1 MARISKPGLDY
12 FPLDVNFFQDRK
24 VRRISNRHHAAG
36 IAALTSLLCL
46 IYKEKGF
53 YVAWNQDTLF
63 DISQE
68 VCCEEEEMQA
78 IIDDCLSVGL
88 FDTYIY
94 KEYGI
99 LTSQAI
105 QEQYH
110 KIITDSRRKYK
121 LPLERFWLIKEG
133 EDGTENNSAE
143 IRNNIN
149 SKGTEVYEAESH
161 IVGAEVNAIKTRIN
175 ITATEV
181 TKTKT
186 GIGTTGTN
194 IHAAGTGINATKTVT
209 DEAAMKINAAKNR
222 EIAATIPQTKQE
234 TDTEIESKSETDTE
248 IKSKPERERERDKER
263 ERQSKTENEWEKDR
277 EQPPVPSN
285 GVFQAAPVAVKGLSL
300 EISSGKRGEE
310 NKEERRNEGIDQKGE
325 TRYNGTQYERNQ
337 QEEAKHNGTQYERN
351 QQEEAKYN
359 GTQYER
365 SQQEEAKYNGT
376 QYERNQQE
384 EAKHNGTQYE
394 RNQQEEA
401 KYNGTQYE
409 RSQQEE
415 AKYNGTQYER
425 NQQEEAKHNGTQYER
440 NQQEEAKHNGTQYER
455 SQQEEAPNENTAS
468 GGFSESLLRLNMDAI
483 GIRNEPTVK
492 AILALARR
500 RKLGG
505 PCGTLWKVLS
515 SEYRSTLLKKNEPGD
530 YILWALNHSAEFE
543 DTYNGILKKRV
554 RGR

>member
-1 MARISKPGLDY
+1 MTRISKPGLDY

-68 VCCEEEEMQA
+68 VCCEEEEEMQA

-121 LPLERFWLIKEG
+121 LPLERFWLIKE
-133 EDGTENNSAE
+133 EKDGTGNNSAD
-143 IRNNIN
+143 IRSNIN
-149 SKGTEVYEAESH
+149 SKGTEVDEAENK
-161 IVGAEVNAIKTRIN
+161 IVDAGVNTTKTGVN

-181 TKTKT
+181 TKTKP

-194 IHAAGTGINATKTVT
+194 IHAAGTDIHAAGTGINATKTVT
-209 DEAAMKINAAKNR
+209 DGAAMKINAAKNR

-248 IKSKPERERERDKER
+248 IQSKPKREMENDIKPEREKDKER

-285 GVFQAAPVAVKGLSL
+285 GVSQAAPVAVKGLSL
-300 EISSGKRGEE
+300 EISSGKREEE
-310 NKEERRNEGIDQKGE
+310 NKEERRNGGIDQKGE
-325 TRYNGTQYERNQ
+325 ARYNGTQYERNQLEEPKHNGTQYERNQ
-337 QEEAKHNGTQYERN
+337 QEEPKHNGTQYERNQQEEPKHNGTQYERNQQEEPKHNGTQYERNQQEEPKHNGTQYERN
-351 QQEEAKYN
+351 QQEEA
-359 GTQYER
+359 
-365 SQQEEAKYNGT
+365 
-376 QYERNQQE
+376 
-384 EAKHNGTQYE
+384 
-394 RNQQEEA
+394 
-401 KYNGTQYE
+401 
-409 RSQQEE
+409 
-415 AKYNGTQYER
+415 
-425 NQQEEAKHNGTQYER
+425 
-440 NQQEEAKHNGTQYER
+440 
-455 SQQEEAPNENTAS
+455 PNESIAS

-483 GIRNEPTVK
+483 GIRNEQTVK
-492 AILALARR
+492 GILALARR

-530 YILWALNHSAEFE
+530 YILWALNHPAEFE
-543 DTYNGILKKRV
+543 DTYTGILKKRV

>member
-121 LPLERFWLIKEG
+121 LPLEQFWLIKEG

-161 IVGAEVNAIKTRIN
+161 IVGAEVNAIKTGIN

-186 GIGTTGTN
+186 GIDTTGTN

-248 IKSKPERERERDKER
+248 IKSKPERERDKER

-325 TRYNGTQYERNQ
+325 TRYNGIQYERSQ

-351 QQEEAKYN
+351 QQEEAK
-359 GTQYER
+359 
-365 SQQEEAKYNGT
+365 
-376 QYERNQQE
+376 
-384 EAKHNGTQYE
+384 H
-394 RNQQEEA
+394 
-401 KYNGTQYE
+401 
-409 RSQQEE
+409 
-415 AKYNGTQYER
+415 NGTQYER

-455 SQQEEAPNENTAS
+455 SQQEEAPNESTAS

>member
-53 YVAWNQDTLF
+53 YIAWNQDTLF

-121 LPLERFWLIKEG
+121 LPLEQFWLIKEG

-149 SKGTEVYEAESH
+149 SKGTEVDEAESH
-161 IVGAEVNAIKTRIN
+161 IVGAEVNAIKTGIN

-248 IKSKPERERERDKER
+248 IKSKPERERDKER

-325 TRYNGTQYERNQ
+325 TRYNGIQYERNQ
-337 QEEAKHNGTQYERN
+337 L
-351 QQEEAKYN
+351 
-359 GTQYER
+359 
-365 SQQEEAKYNGT
+365 
-376 QYERNQQE
+376 
-384 EAKHNGTQYE
+384 
-394 RNQQEEA
+394 
-401 KYNGTQYE
+401 
-409 RSQQEE
+409 
-415 AKYNGTQYER
+415 
-425 NQQEEAKHNGTQYER
+425 EEAKHNGTQYER

-455 SQQEEAPNENTAS
+455 SQQEEAPNESTAS

>member
-53 YVAWNQDTLF
+53 YIAWNQDTLF

-121 LPLERFWLIKEG
+121 LPLEQFWLIKEG

-149 SKGTEVYEAESH
+149 SKGTEVDEAESH
-161 IVGAEVNAIKTRIN
+161 IVGAEVNAIKTGIN

-186 GIGTTGTN
+186 GIDTTGTN

-209 DEAAMKINAAKNR
+209 DESAMKINAAKNR

-248 IKSKPERERERDKER
+248 IQSKPKRERERDKER

-325 TRYNGTQYERNQ
+325 TRYNGIQYERNQ
-337 QEEAKHNGTQYERN
+337 LEEAKHNGTQYERN
-351 QQEEAKYN
+351 QQEEAKHN

-394 RNQQEEA
+394 R
-401 KYNGTQYE
+401 
-409 RSQQEE
+409 
-415 AKYNGTQYER
+415 
-425 NQQEEAKHNGTQYER
+425 
-440 NQQEEAKHNGTQYER
+440 
-455 SQQEEAPNENTAS
+455 SQQEEAPNESTAS

>member
-149 SKGTEVYEAESH
+149 SKGTEVDEAESH
-161 IVGAEVNAIKTRIN
+161 IVGAEVNAIKTGIN

-186 GIGTTGTN
+186 GIDTTGTN

-248 IKSKPERERERDKER
+248 IKSKPERERDKER

-325 TRYNGTQYERNQ
+325 TRYNGIQYERNQ
-337 QEEAKHNGTQYERN
+337 LEEAKHNGTQYERN
-351 QQEEAKYN
+351 QQEEAK
-359 GTQYER
+359 
-365 SQQEEAKYNGT
+365 
-376 QYERNQQE
+376 
-384 EAKHNGTQYE
+384 H
-394 RNQQEEA
+394 
-401 KYNGTQYE
+401 NGTQYE

-455 SQQEEAPNENTAS
+455 SQQEEAPNESTAS

>member
-53 YVAWNQDTLF
+53 YIAWNQDTLF

-121 LPLERFWLIKEG
+121 LPLEQFWLIKEG

-149 SKGTEVYEAESH
+149 SKGTEVDEAESH
-161 IVGAEVNAIKTRIN
+161 IVGAEVNAIKTGIN

-186 GIGTTGTN
+186 GIDTTGTN

-209 DEAAMKINAAKNR
+209 DESAMKINAAKNR

-310 NKEERRNEGIDQKGE
+310 NKEERRNEEIDQKGE
-325 TRYNGTQYERNQ
+325 TRYNGIQYERNQ
-337 QEEAKHNGTQYERN
+337 L
-351 QQEEAKYN
+351 EEAKY
-359 GTQYER
+359 
-365 SQQEEAKYNGT
+365 
-376 QYERNQQE
+376 
-384 EAKHNGTQYE
+384 
-394 RNQQEEA
+394 
-401 KYNGTQYE
+401 
-409 RSQQEE
+409 
-415 AKYNGTQYER
+415 
-425 NQQEEAKHNGTQYER
+425 NGTQYER

-455 SQQEEAPNENTAS
+455 SQQEEAPNESTAS

>member
-121 LPLERFWLIKEG
+121 LPLEQFWLIKEG

-161 IVGAEVNAIKTRIN
+161 IVGAEVNAIKTGIN

-209 DEAAMKINAAKNR
+209 DESAMKINAAKNR

-325 TRYNGTQYERNQ
+325 TRYNGIQYERNQ
-337 QEEAKHNGTQYERN
+337 LEEAKHNG
-351 QQEEAKYN
+351 A
-359 GTQYER
+359 
-365 SQQEEAKYNGT
+365 
-376 QYERNQQE
+376 
-384 EAKHNGTQYE
+384 
-394 RNQQEEA
+394 
-401 KYNGTQYE
+401 
-409 RSQQEE
+409 
-415 AKYNGTQYER
+415 
-425 NQQEEAKHNGTQYER
+425 QYER

-455 SQQEEAPNENTAS
+455 SQQEEAPNESTAS

>member
-209 DEAAMKINAAKNR
+209 DEAAMKINAAKKR

-248 IKSKPERERERDKER
+248 IKSKPERERDKER

-277 EQPPVPSN
+277 EQLPVPSN

-337 QEEAKHNGTQYERN
+337 L
-351 QQEEAKYN
+351 EEAKYN

-365 SQQEEAKYNGT
+365 S
-376 QYERNQQE
+376 
-384 EAKHNGTQYE
+384 
-394 RNQQEEA
+394 
-401 KYNGTQYE
+401 
-409 RSQQEE
+409 
-415 AKYNGTQYER
+415 
-425 NQQEEAKHNGTQYER
+425 QQEEAKHNGTQYER

-455 SQQEEAPNENTAS
+455 SQQEEAPNESTAS

-530 YILWALNHSAEFE
+530 YILWALNHPAEFE
-543 DTYNGILKKRV
+543 DTYTGILKKRV

>member
-121 LPLERFWLIKEG
+121 LPLEQFWLIKEG

-161 IVGAEVNAIKTRIN
+161 IVGAEVNAIKTGIN
-175 ITATEV
+175 ITVTEV

-186 GIGTTGTN
+186 GIDTTGTN

-325 TRYNGTQYERNQ
+325 TRYNGIQYERNQ
-337 QEEAKHNGTQYERN
+337 L
-351 QQEEAKYN
+351 EEAKYN

-365 SQQEEAKYNGT
+365 SQL
-376 QYERNQQE
+376 E
-384 EAKHNGTQYE
+384 EAKH
-394 RNQQEEA
+394 
-401 KYNGTQYE
+401 
-409 RSQQEE
+409 
-415 AKYNGTQYER
+415 NGTQYER

-455 SQQEEAPNENTAS
+455 NQQEEAKHNGTQYERNQQEEAKHNGTQYERNQQEEAPNESTAS

-554 RGR
+554 RGKMNIFKRKMNIFEHPRHLFLPPNAS

>member
-1 MARISKPGLDY
+1 MARISKSGLDY
-12 FPLDVNFFQDRK
+12 FPLDVNFLQDRK
-24 VRRISNRHHAAG
+24 VRRISSRHHAAG
-36 IAALTSLLCL
+36 IAALTSLFCL
-46 IYKEKGF
+46 IYKEKGY
-53 YVAWNQDTLF
+53 YVPWNQDTLF
-63 DISQE
+63 DVAQE
-68 VCCEEEEMQA
+68 ACCEEAEMQA
-78 IIDDCLSVGL
+78 IIDDCLAVGL
-88 FDTYIY
+88 FDPHIY
-94 KEYGI
+94 KVYSV
-99 LTSQAI
+99 LTSQVI

-121 LPLERFWLIKEG
+121 LPLEHFWLITDGETEQQKDEYGKENSIAKSENENRNG
-133 EDGTENNSAE
+133 NRAGTGN
-143 IRNNIN
+143 
-149 SKGTEVYEAESH
+149 GTVSDA
-161 IVGAEVNAIKTRIN
+161 AVNDIYA
-175 ITATEV
+175 
-181 TKTKT
+181 TKT
-186 GIGTTGTN
+186 GI
-194 IHAAGTGINATKTVT
+194 NAVKSP
-209 DEAAMKINAAKNR
+209 
-222 EIAATIPQTKQE
+222 EIATTIPQTKEE
-234 TDTEIESKSETDTE
+234 TDTKGKQETEKERDRGTETKAERDREKEIEK
-248 IKSKPERERERDKER
+248 DKETENR
-263 ERQSKTENEWEKDR
+263 RKAGKETENEM
-277 EQPPVPSN
+277 PPVPSN

-325 TRYNGTQYERNQ
+325 TR
-337 QEEAKHNGTQYERN
+337 
-351 QQEEAKYN
+351 
-359 GTQYER
+359 
-365 SQQEEAKYNGT
+365 YNGT

-500 RKLGG
+500 RNLGG

>member
-1 MARISKPGLDY
+1 
-12 FPLDVNFFQDRK
+12 
-24 VRRISNRHHAAG
+24 
-36 IAALTSLLCL
+36 
-46 IYKEKGF
+46 
-53 YVAWNQDTLF
+53 
-63 DISQE
+63 
-68 VCCEEEEMQA
+68 MQA

-121 LPLERFWLIKEG
+121 LPLEQFWLIKEG

-161 IVGAEVNAIKTRIN
+161 IVGAEVNAIKTGIN

-337 QEEAKHNGTQYERN
+337 QEEAKHNGTQYER
-351 QQEEAKYN
+351 
-359 GTQYER
+359 
-365 SQQEEAKYNGT
+365 
-376 QYERNQQE
+376 
-384 EAKHNGTQYE
+384 
-394 RNQQEEA
+394 
-401 KYNGTQYE
+401 
-409 RSQQEE
+409 
-415 AKYNGTQYER
+415 
-425 NQQEEAKHNGTQYER
+425 
-440 NQQEEAKHNGTQYER
+440 

>member
-53 YVAWNQDTLF
+53 YIAWNQDTLF

-121 LPLERFWLIKEG
+121 LPLEQFWLIKEG

-149 SKGTEVYEAESH
+149 SKGTEVDEAESH
-161 IVGAEVNAIKTRIN
+161 IVGAEVNAIKTGIN

-186 GIGTTGTN
+186 GIDTTGTN

-209 DEAAMKINAAKNR
+209 DESAMKINAAKNR

-310 NKEERRNEGIDQKGE
+310 NKEERRNEEIDQKGE
-325 TRYNGTQYERNQ
+325 TRYNGIQYERNQ
-337 QEEAKHNGTQYERN
+337 L
-351 QQEEAKYN
+351 EEAKYN

-365 SQQEEAKYNGT
+365 SQQEEAK
-376 QYERNQQE
+376 
-384 EAKHNGTQYE
+384 HNGTQYE
-394 RNQQEEA
+394 R
-401 KYNGTQYE
+401 
-409 RSQQEE
+409 S
-415 AKYNGTQYER
+415 
-425 NQQEEAKHNGTQYER
+425 QQEEAKHNGTQYER

-455 SQQEEAPNENTAS
+455 SQQEEAPNESTAS

>member
-53 YVAWNQDTLF
+53 YIAWNQDTLF

-121 LPLERFWLIKEG
+121 LPLEQFWLIKEG

-149 SKGTEVYEAESH
+149 SKGTEVDEAESH

-186 GIGTTGTN
+186 GIDTTGTN

-209 DEAAMKINAAKNR
+209 DESAMKINAAKNR

-248 IKSKPERERERDKER
+248 IKSKPERERDKER

-337 QEEAKHNGTQYERN
+337 L
-351 QQEEAKYN
+351 EEAKYN

-365 SQQEEAKYNGT
+365 SQQEEAKHNGT
-376 QYERNQQE
+376 QYERSQQE

-401 KYNGTQYE
+401 KHNGTQYE

-455 SQQEEAPNENTAS
+455 SQQEEAPNESTAS

>member
-121 LPLERFWLIKEG
+121 LPLERFWLIKE
-133 EDGTENNSAE
+133 EKDGTGNNSAD
-143 IRNNIN
+143 IRSNIN
-149 SKGTEVYEAESH
+149 SKGTEVDEAENK
-161 IVGAEVNAIKTRIN
+161 IVDAGVNTTKTGVN

-181 TKTKT
+181 TKTKP

-194 IHAAGTGINATKTVT
+194 IHAAGTDIHAAGTGINATKTVT
-209 DEAAMKINAAKNR
+209 DGAAMKINAAKNR

-248 IKSKPERERERDKER
+248 IQSKPKREMENDIKPEREKDKER

-285 GVFQAAPVAVKGLSL
+285 GVSQAAPVAVKGLSL
-300 EISSGKRGEE
+300 EISSGKREEE
-310 NKEERRNEGIDQKGE
+310 NKEERRNGGIDQKGE
-325 TRYNGTQYERNQ
+325 ARYNGTQYERNQLEEPKHNGTQYERNQ
-337 QEEAKHNGTQYERN
+337 QEEPKHNGTQYERN
-351 QQEEAKYN
+351 QQEEA
-359 GTQYER
+359 
-365 SQQEEAKYNGT
+365 
-376 QYERNQQE
+376 
-384 EAKHNGTQYE
+384 
-394 RNQQEEA
+394 
-401 KYNGTQYE
+401 
-409 RSQQEE
+409 
-415 AKYNGTQYER
+415 
-425 NQQEEAKHNGTQYER
+425 
-440 NQQEEAKHNGTQYER
+440 
-455 SQQEEAPNENTAS
+455 PNESIAS

-483 GIRNEPTVK
+483 GIRNEQTVK
-492 AILALARR
+492 GILAPARR

-530 YILWALNHSAEFE
+530 YILWALNHPAEFE
-543 DTYNGILKKRV
+543 DTYTGILKKRV

>member
-1 MARISKPGLDY
+1 
-12 FPLDVNFFQDRK
+12 
-24 VRRISNRHHAAG
+24 
-36 IAALTSLLCL
+36 
-46 IYKEKGF
+46 
-53 YVAWNQDTLF
+53 
-63 DISQE
+63 
-68 VCCEEEEMQA
+68 MQA

-121 LPLERFWLIKEG
+121 LPLEQFWLIKEG

-161 IVGAEVNAIKTRIN
+161 IVGAEVNAIKTGIN

-186 GIGTTGTN
+186 GIDTTGTN

-209 DEAAMKINAAKNR
+209 DEAAMKINAAKKR

-248 IKSKPERERERDKER
+248 IKSKPERERERERDKER

-325 TRYNGTQYERNQ
+325 TRYNGIQYERNQ
-337 QEEAKHNGTQYERN
+337 LEEAKHNGTQYERN
-351 QQEEAKYN
+351 QQEEAKHN

-394 RNQQEEA
+394 R
-401 KYNGTQYE
+401 
-409 RSQQEE
+409 SQQEE
-415 AKYNGTQYER
+415 AL
-425 NQQEEAKHNGTQYER
+425 
-440 NQQEEAKHNGTQYER
+440 
-455 SQQEEAPNENTAS
+455 NESTAS

>member
-53 YVAWNQDTLF
+53 YIAWNQDTLF

-121 LPLERFWLIKEG
+121 LPLEQFWLIKEG

-149 SKGTEVYEAESH
+149 SKGTEVDEAESH
-161 IVGAEVNAIKTRIN
+161 IVGAEVNAIKTGIN

-186 GIGTTGTN
+186 GIDTTGTN

-209 DEAAMKINAAKNR
+209 DESAMKINAAKNR

-248 IKSKPERERERDKER
+248 IKSKPERERDKER

-325 TRYNGTQYERNQ
+325 TRYNGIQYERNQ
-337 QEEAKHNGTQYERN
+337 LEEAKHNGTQYERN
-351 QQEEAKYN
+351 QQEEA
-359 GTQYER
+359 
-365 SQQEEAKYNGT
+365 
-376 QYERNQQE
+376 
-384 EAKHNGTQYE
+384 
-394 RNQQEEA
+394 
-401 KYNGTQYE
+401 
-409 RSQQEE
+409 
-415 AKYNGTQYER
+415 
-425 NQQEEAKHNGTQYER
+425 
-440 NQQEEAKHNGTQYER
+440 
-455 SQQEEAPNENTAS
+455 PNESTAS

>member
-53 YVAWNQDTLF
+53 YIAWNQDTLF

-121 LPLERFWLIKEG
+121 LPLEQFWLIKEG

-149 SKGTEVYEAESH
+149 SKGTEVDEAESH
-161 IVGAEVNAIKTRIN
+161 IVGAEVNAIKTGIN

-186 GIGTTGTN
+186 GIDTTGTN

-248 IKSKPERERERDKER
+248 IKSKPERERDKER
-263 ERQSKTENEWEKDR
+263 QRQSKTENEWEKDR

-325 TRYNGTQYERNQ
+325 TRYNGIQYERNQ
-337 QEEAKHNGTQYERN
+337 LEEAKYNGTQYERN

-365 SQQEEAKYNGT
+365 SQQEK
-376 QYERNQQE
+376 
-384 EAKHNGTQYE
+384 
-394 RNQQEEA
+394 
-401 KYNGTQYE
+401 
-409 RSQQEE
+409 
-415 AKYNGTQYER
+415 
-425 NQQEEAKHNGTQYER
+425 
-440 NQQEEAKHNGTQYER
+440 
-455 SQQEEAPNENTAS
+455 APNESTAS

>member
-149 SKGTEVYEAESH
+149 SKGTEVDEAESH
-161 IVGAEVNAIKTRIN
+161 IVGAEVNAIKTGIN

-325 TRYNGTQYERNQ
+325 TRYNGIQYERNQ
-337 QEEAKHNGTQYERN
+337 L
-351 QQEEAKYN
+351 
-359 GTQYER
+359 
-365 SQQEEAKYNGT
+365 
-376 QYERNQQE
+376 
-384 EAKHNGTQYE
+384 
-394 RNQQEEA
+394 
-401 KYNGTQYE
+401 
-409 RSQQEE
+409 
-415 AKYNGTQYER
+415 
-425 NQQEEAKHNGTQYER
+425 EEAKHNGTQYER

-455 SQQEEAPNENTAS
+455 SQQEEAPNESTAS

>member
-53 YVAWNQDTLF
+53 YIAWNQDTLF

-121 LPLERFWLIKEG
+121 LPLEQFWLIKEG

-161 IVGAEVNAIKTRIN
+161 IVGAEVNAIKTGIN

-186 GIGTTGTN
+186 GIDTTGTN

-209 DEAAMKINAAKNR
+209 DESAMKINAAKNR

-310 NKEERRNEGIDQKGE
+310 NKEERRNEEIDQKGE
-325 TRYNGTQYERNQ
+325 TRYNGIQYERNQ
-337 QEEAKHNGTQYERN
+337 L
-351 QQEEAKYN
+351 EEAKYN

-365 SQQEEAKYNGT
+365 SQQEEAK
-376 QYERNQQE
+376 
-384 EAKHNGTQYE
+384 H
-394 RNQQEEA
+394 
-401 KYNGTQYE
+401 
-409 RSQQEE
+409 
-415 AKYNGTQYER
+415 NGTQYER

-455 SQQEEAPNENTAS
+455 SQQEEAPNESTAS

>member
-121 LPLERFWLIKEG
+121 LPLEQFWLIKEG

-161 IVGAEVNAIKTRIN
+161 IVGAEVNAIKTGIN

-186 GIGTTGTN
+186 GIDTTGTN

-209 DEAAMKINAAKNR
+209 DEAAMKINAAKKR

-325 TRYNGTQYERNQ
+325 TRYNGIQYERNQ
-337 QEEAKHNGTQYERN
+337 L
-351 QQEEAKYN
+351 
-359 GTQYER
+359 
-365 SQQEEAKYNGT
+365 
-376 QYERNQQE
+376 
-384 EAKHNGTQYE
+384 
-394 RNQQEEA
+394 
-401 KYNGTQYE
+401 
-409 RSQQEE
+409 
-415 AKYNGTQYER
+415 
-425 NQQEEAKHNGTQYER
+425 
-440 NQQEEAKHNGTQYER
+440 EEAKHNGTQYER
-455 SQQEEAPNENTAS
+455 SQQEEAPNESTAS

>member
-53 YVAWNQDTLF
+53 YIAWNQDTLF

-121 LPLERFWLIKEG
+121 LPLEQFWLIKEG

-149 SKGTEVYEAESH
+149 SKGTEVDEAESH
-161 IVGAEVNAIKTRIN
+161 IVGAEVNAIKTGIN

-186 GIGTTGTN
+186 GIDTTGTN

-209 DEAAMKINAAKNR
+209 DESAMKINAAKNR

-365 SQQEEAKYNGT
+365 SQQEEA
-376 QYERNQQE
+376 
-384 EAKHNGTQYE
+384 
-394 RNQQEEA
+394 
-401 KYNGTQYE
+401 
-409 RSQQEE
+409 
-415 AKYNGTQYER
+415 
-425 NQQEEAKHNGTQYER
+425 
-440 NQQEEAKHNGTQYER
+440 
-455 SQQEEAPNENTAS
+455 PNESTAS

>member
-121 LPLERFWLIKEG
+121 LPLEQFWLIKEG

-149 SKGTEVYEAESH
+149 SKGTEVDEAESH

-186 GIGTTGTN
+186 GIDTTGTN

-209 DEAAMKINAAKNR
+209 DESAMKINAAKNR

-325 TRYNGTQYERNQ
+325 TRYNGIQYERNQ
-337 QEEAKHNGTQYERN
+337 L
-351 QQEEAKYN
+351 
-359 GTQYER
+359 
-365 SQQEEAKYNGT
+365 
-376 QYERNQQE
+376 
-384 EAKHNGTQYE
+384 
-394 RNQQEEA
+394 
-401 KYNGTQYE
+401 
-409 RSQQEE
+409 
-415 AKYNGTQYER
+415 
-425 NQQEEAKHNGTQYER
+425 
-440 NQQEEAKHNGTQYER
+440 EEAKHNGTQYER
-455 SQQEEAPNENTAS
+455 SQQEEAPNESTAS

>member
-337 QEEAKHNGTQYERN
+337 QEEAKHNGTQYER
-351 QQEEAKYN
+351 
-359 GTQYER
+359 
-365 SQQEEAKYNGT
+365 SQL
-376 QYERNQQE
+376 E

-401 KYNGTQYE
+401 KHNGTQYE

-455 SQQEEAPNENTAS
+455 SQQEEAPNESTAS

>member
-121 LPLERFWLIKEG
+121 LPLERFWLIKE
-133 EDGTENNSAE
+133 EKDGTGNNSAD
-143 IRNNIN
+143 IRSNIN

-161 IVGAEVNAIKTRIN
+161 IVGAEVNAIKTGIN

-181 TKTKT
+181 TKTKP

-194 IHAAGTGINATKTVT
+194 IHAAGTDIHAAGTGINATKTVT
-209 DEAAMKINAAKNR
+209 DGAAMKINAAKNR

-248 IKSKPERERERDKER
+248 IKSKPERERERERDKER

-285 GVFQAAPVAVKGLSL
+285 GVSQAAPVAVKGLSL

-325 TRYNGTQYERNQ
+325 ARYNGTQYERNQ
-337 QEEAKHNGTQYERN
+337 LEEPKHNGTQYERN
-351 QQEEAKYN
+351 QQEEA
-359 GTQYER
+359 
-365 SQQEEAKYNGT
+365 
-376 QYERNQQE
+376 
-384 EAKHNGTQYE
+384 
-394 RNQQEEA
+394 
-401 KYNGTQYE
+401 
-409 RSQQEE
+409 
-415 AKYNGTQYER
+415 
-425 NQQEEAKHNGTQYER
+425 
-440 NQQEEAKHNGTQYER
+440 
-455 SQQEEAPNENTAS
+455 PNESIAS

-483 GIRNEPTVK
+483 GIRNEQTVK
-492 AILALARR
+492 GILALARR

-530 YILWALNHSAEFE
+530 YILWALNHPAEFE
-543 DTYNGILKKRV
+543 DTYTGILKKRV

>member
-121 LPLERFWLIKEG
+121 LPLERFWLIKE
-133 EDGTENNSAE
+133 EKDGTGNNSAD
-143 IRNNIN
+143 IRSNIN
-149 SKGTEVYEAESH
+149 SKGTEVDEAENK
-161 IVGAEVNAIKTRIN
+161 IVDAGVNTTKTGVN

-181 TKTKT
+181 TKTKP

-194 IHAAGTGINATKTVT
+194 IHAAGTDIHAAGTGINATKTVT
-209 DEAAMKINAAKNR
+209 DGAAMKINAAKNR

-248 IKSKPERERERDKER
+248 IQSKPKREMENDIKPEREKDKER
-263 ERQSKTENEWEKDR
+263 ERQSKTENEWEKDK

-300 EISSGKRGEE
+300 EISSGKREEE
-310 NKEERRNEGIDQKGE
+310 NKEERRNGGIDQKGE
-325 TRYNGTQYERNQ
+325 ARYNGTQYERNQLEEPKHNGTQYERNQ
-337 QEEAKHNGTQYERN
+337 QEEPKHNGTQYERN
-351 QQEEAKYN
+351 QQEEA
-359 GTQYER
+359 
-365 SQQEEAKYNGT
+365 
-376 QYERNQQE
+376 
-384 EAKHNGTQYE
+384 
-394 RNQQEEA
+394 
-401 KYNGTQYE
+401 
-409 RSQQEE
+409 
-415 AKYNGTQYER
+415 
-425 NQQEEAKHNGTQYER
+425 
-440 NQQEEAKHNGTQYER
+440 
-455 SQQEEAPNENTAS
+455 PNESIAS

-483 GIRNEPTVK
+483 GIRNEQTVK
-492 AILALARR
+492 GILALARR

-530 YILWALNHSAEFE
+530 YILWALNHPAEFE
-543 DTYNGILKKRV
+543 DTYTGILKKRV

>member
-121 LPLERFWLIKEG
+121 LPLEQFWLIKEG

-161 IVGAEVNAIKTRIN
+161 IVGAEVNAIKTGIN

-248 IKSKPERERERDKER
+248 IKSKPERERDKER

-325 TRYNGTQYERNQ
+325 TRYNGIQYERNQ
-337 QEEAKHNGTQYERN
+337 L
-351 QQEEAKYN
+351 EEAKYN

-365 SQQEEAKYNGT
+365 SQQEEAK
-376 QYERNQQE
+376 
-384 EAKHNGTQYE
+384 H
-394 RNQQEEA
+394 
-401 KYNGTQYE
+401 
-409 RSQQEE
+409 
-415 AKYNGTQYER
+415 NGTQYER

-455 SQQEEAPNENTAS
+455 SQQEEAPNESTAS

>member
-222 EIAATIPQTKQE
+222 EIAATIPQTNQE

-325 TRYNGTQYERNQ
+325 TRY
-337 QEEAKHNGTQYERN
+337 
-351 QQEEAKYN
+351 
-359 GTQYER
+359 
-365 SQQEEAKYNGT
+365 
-376 QYERNQQE
+376 
-384 EAKHNGTQYE
+384 
-394 RNQQEEA
+394 
-401 KYNGTQYE
+401 
-409 RSQQEE
+409 
-415 AKYNGTQYER
+415 
-425 NQQEEAKHNGTQYER
+425 NGTQYER

>member
-121 LPLERFWLIKEG
+121 LPLERFWLIKE
-133 EDGTENNSAE
+133 EKDGTGNNSAD
-143 IRNNIN
+143 IRSNIN
-149 SKGTEVYEAESH
+149 SKGTEVDEAENK
-161 IVGAEVNAIKTRIN
+161 IVDAGVNTTKTGVN

-181 TKTKT
+181 TKTKP

-194 IHAAGTGINATKTVT
+194 IHAAGTDIHAAGTGINATKTVT
-209 DEAAMKINAAKNR
+209 DGAAMKINAAKNR

-248 IKSKPERERERDKER
+248 IQSKPKREMENDIKPEREKDKER
-263 ERQSKTENEWEKDR
+263 ERQSKTENVWEKDR

-285 GVFQAAPVAVKGLSL
+285 GVSQAAPVAVKGLSL
-300 EISSGKRGEE
+300 EISSGKREEE
-310 NKEERRNEGIDQKGE
+310 NKEERRNGGIDQKGE
-325 TRYNGTQYERNQ
+325 ARYNGTQYERNQLEEPKHNGTQYERNQ
-337 QEEAKHNGTQYERN
+337 QEEPKHNGTQYERN
-351 QQEEAKYN
+351 QQEEA
-359 GTQYER
+359 
-365 SQQEEAKYNGT
+365 
-376 QYERNQQE
+376 
-384 EAKHNGTQYE
+384 
-394 RNQQEEA
+394 
-401 KYNGTQYE
+401 
-409 RSQQEE
+409 
-415 AKYNGTQYER
+415 
-425 NQQEEAKHNGTQYER
+425 
-440 NQQEEAKHNGTQYER
+440 
-455 SQQEEAPNENTAS
+455 PNESIAS

-483 GIRNEPTVK
+483 GIRNEQTVK
-492 AILALARR
+492 GILALARR

-530 YILWALNHSAEFE
+530 YILWALNHPAEFE
-543 DTYNGILKKRV
+543 DTYTGILKKRV

>member
-149 SKGTEVYEAESH
+149 SKGTEVDEAESH
-161 IVGAEVNAIKTRIN
+161 IVGAEVNAIKTGIN

-186 GIGTTGTN
+186 GIDTTGTN

-248 IKSKPERERERDKER
+248 IKSKPERERDKER

-325 TRYNGTQYERNQ
+325 TRYNGIQYERNQ
-337 QEEAKHNGTQYERN
+337 L
-351 QQEEAKYN
+351 
-359 GTQYER
+359 
-365 SQQEEAKYNGT
+365 
-376 QYERNQQE
+376 
-384 EAKHNGTQYE
+384 
-394 RNQQEEA
+394 
-401 KYNGTQYE
+401 
-409 RSQQEE
+409 
-415 AKYNGTQYER
+415 
-425 NQQEEAKHNGTQYER
+425 
-440 NQQEEAKHNGTQYER
+440 EEAKHNGTQYER
-455 SQQEEAPNENTAS
+455 SQQEEAPNESTAS

>member
-53 YVAWNQDTLF
+53 YIAWNQDTLF

-121 LPLERFWLIKEG
+121 LPLEQFWLIKEG

-149 SKGTEVYEAESH
+149 SKGTEVDEAESH
-161 IVGAEVNAIKTRIN
+161 IVGAEVNAIKTGIN

-186 GIGTTGTN
+186 GIDTTGTN

-209 DEAAMKINAAKNR
+209 DESAMKINAAKKR

-248 IKSKPERERERDKER
+248 IKSKPERERDKER

-325 TRYNGTQYERNQ
+325 TRYNGIQYERNQ
-337 QEEAKHNGTQYERN
+337 LEEAKHNGTQYERN
-351 QQEEAKYN
+351 QQEEAKHN

-394 RNQQEEA
+394 R
-401 KYNGTQYE
+401 
-409 RSQQEE
+409 
-415 AKYNGTQYER
+415 
-425 NQQEEAKHNGTQYER
+425 
-440 NQQEEAKHNGTQYER
+440 
-455 SQQEEAPNENTAS
+455 SQQEEAPNESTAS

>member
-53 YVAWNQDTLF
+53 YIAWNQDTLF

-121 LPLERFWLIKEG
+121 LPLERFWLIKEE
-133 EDGTENNSAE
+133 EDGTGNNSAE
-143 IRNNIN
+143 IRSNIN
-149 SKGTEVYEAESH
+149 IKGTEVDEAESN
-161 IVGAEVNAIKTRIN
+161 IVGAEVNAIKTGVN
-175 ITATEV
+175 IAATEV

-186 GIGTTGTN
+186 GIGTTGTD

-209 DEAAMKINAAKNR
+209 DGAAMKINAAKNR

-248 IKSKPERERERDKER
+248 IKSKPERERDKER

-300 EISSGKRGEE
+300 EISSGKREEE
-310 NKEERRNEGIDQKGE
+310 NKEERRYEGIDQK
-325 TRYNGTQYERNQ
+325 
-337 QEEAKHNGTQYERN
+337 
-351 QQEEAKYN
+351 EEAKYN

-365 SQQEEAKYNGT
+365 S
-376 QYERNQQE
+376 
-384 EAKHNGTQYE
+384 
-394 RNQQEEA
+394 
-401 KYNGTQYE
+401 
-409 RSQQEE
+409 
-415 AKYNGTQYER
+415 
-425 NQQEEAKHNGTQYER
+425 
-440 NQQEEAKHNGTQYER
+440 QQEEAKHNGTQYER
-455 SQQEEAPNENTAS
+455 SQQEEAPNESIAS

-483 GIRNEPTVK
+483 GIRNEQTVK

-530 YILWALNHSAEFE
+530 YILWALNHPAEFE
-543 DTYNGILKKRV
+543 DTYTGILKKRV

>member
-53 YVAWNQDTLF
+53 YVAWNQDTLC

-88 FDTYIY
+88 LDTYIY

-121 LPLERFWLIKEG
+121 LPLEQFWLIKEG
-133 EDGTENNSAE
+133 EEGTENNSAE

-161 IVGAEVNAIKTRIN
+161 IVGAEVNAIKTGIN

-186 GIGTTGTN
+186 GIDTTGTN

-325 TRYNGTQYERNQ
+325 TRYNGIQYERNQ
-337 QEEAKHNGTQYERN
+337 LEEAKYNGTQYERSQLEEAKHNGTQYERN
-351 QQEEAKYN
+351 QQEEA
-359 GTQYER
+359 
-365 SQQEEAKYNGT
+365 
-376 QYERNQQE
+376 
-384 EAKHNGTQYE
+384 
-394 RNQQEEA
+394 
-401 KYNGTQYE
+401 
-409 RSQQEE
+409 
-415 AKYNGTQYER
+415 
-425 NQQEEAKHNGTQYER
+425 
-440 NQQEEAKHNGTQYER
+440 
-455 SQQEEAPNENTAS
+455 PNESIAS

-530 YILWALNHSAEFE
+530 YILWALNHPAEFE

>member
-53 YVAWNQDTLF
+53 YIAWNQDTLF

-121 LPLERFWLIKEG
+121 LPLEQFWLIKEG

-161 IVGAEVNAIKTRIN
+161 IVGAEVNAIKTGIN

-186 GIGTTGTN
+186 GIDTTGTN

-325 TRYNGTQYERNQ
+325 TRYNGIQYERNQ
-337 QEEAKHNGTQYERN
+337 L
-351 QQEEAKYN
+351 EEAKYN

-365 SQQEEAKYNGT
+365 SQLEEAKHNGT

-401 KYNGTQYE
+401 
-409 RSQQEE
+409 
-415 AKYNGTQYER
+415 
-425 NQQEEAKHNGTQYER
+425 
-440 NQQEEAKHNGTQYER
+440 
-455 SQQEEAPNENTAS
+455 PNESTAS